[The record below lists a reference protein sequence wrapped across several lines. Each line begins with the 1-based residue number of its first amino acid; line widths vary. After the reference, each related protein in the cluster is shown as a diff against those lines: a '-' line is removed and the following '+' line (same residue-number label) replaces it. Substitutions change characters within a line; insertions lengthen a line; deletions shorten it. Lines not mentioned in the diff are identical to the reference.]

1 MILLRTPKD
10 WKFFRTVYFF
20 PQVISGIALAT
31 MWRAIYSADNGML
44 NGLLRMI
51 GYVLFQEQI
60 IAGMTSGAVKG

>member
-1 MILLRTPKD
+1 
-10 WKFFRTVYFF
+10 
-20 PQVISGIALAT
+20 
-31 MWRAIYSADNGML
+31 MWRAIYNADTGLL

>member
-1 MILLRTPKD
+1 MILLRTPKG

-20 PQVISGIALAT
+20 PQVVSGIALAT
-31 MWRAIYSADNGML
+31 LWRAIYSAD